1 MELKV
6 KSIALPGK
14 YCISPVCDSP
24 VLPKNHALIGV
35 SPFNSFFSE
44 SLLESLFSWGIKT
57 FNDMHVF
64 IPTKIST
71 YTFQALGYP
80 ENRARTKTKKQDS
93 YLTNKVVRALISH
106 GFSESEA
113 RERIISLDVLRKN
126 EEYLKVFKKCL
137 DAFDHN
143 KSFRNGC
150 LSTSKWILSEK
161 ERVNSISETSLNLA
175 VQYFLAELP
184 LFLDTPTILNMSS
197 SLFVYKEM
205 PEFLK
210 NIYETNFLV
219 ASNQGFLT
227 INY

>member
-1 MELKV
+1 MEFKV
-6 KSIALPGK
+6 KNIEFPSK
-14 YCISPVCDSP
+14 YYINQDSENTVP
-24 VLPKNHALIGV
+24 TKNHALIGV

-44 SLLESLFSWGIKT
+44 SLLGNLLSWGLKS

-71 YTFQALGYP
+71 YTFLALGYP
-80 ENRARTKTKKQDS
+80 ENRARIKTKKQDS
-93 YLTNKVVRALISH
+93 YLTNKVLRAFMSH

-113 RERIISLDVLRKN
+113 RARIVSLDDLNTN
-126 EEYLKVFKKCL
+126 EEYLKIYKRCQ
-137 DAFDHN
+137 DAFEHN
-143 KSFRNGC
+143 LTFRNGC
-150 LSTSKWILSEK
+150 LSTSKWILSDKEK
-161 ERVNSISETSLNLA
+161 VNSISEDSLNIA

-184 LFLDTPTILNMSS
+184 LFLDTPKILNISS
-197 SLFVYKEM
+197 SFFVYKEM

-210 NIYETNFLV
+210 NIYEKNFLV